1 MDEEKEVIHEA
12 DERSSQHSKIRVSV
26 SSLRKVKQNF
36 TGDLADLSE
45 GVPEPDVLVRKGS
58 QELKKSTIEAPMM
71 SKSGIKSVYEAEE

>member
-12 DERSSQHSKIRVSV
+12 DERSSQQSKIRVSV
-26 SSLRKVKQNF
+26 SSLRKIKQNF
-36 TGDLADLSE
+36 TGDLADLSV